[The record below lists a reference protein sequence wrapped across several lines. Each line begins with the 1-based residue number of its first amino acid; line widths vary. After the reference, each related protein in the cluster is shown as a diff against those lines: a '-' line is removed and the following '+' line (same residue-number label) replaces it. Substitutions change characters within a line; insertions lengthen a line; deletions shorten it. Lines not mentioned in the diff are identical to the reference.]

1 MDDSDIS
8 NQHNV
13 NGMVAAHRSPSILGG
28 IFPGAVVGGGNPV
41 VPEPL
46 TN

>member
-8 NQHNV
+8 NNQNI
-13 NGMVAAHRSPSILGG
+13 NGMIAAQRSPSMTGG
-28 IFPGAVVGGGNPV
+28 VIPGAAVGGGNSMI
-41 VPEPL
+41 PEPL

>member
-8 NQHNV
+8 NQHNI
-13 NGMVAAHRSPSILGG
+13 NGMVAAQRSPSILGG
-28 IFPGAVVGGGNPV
+28 IISGAAAGGGNSAI
-41 VPEPL
+41 PEPL